1 MFSTLFT
8 LSTLAILAAATPT
21 ARQASSCTTGAVQC
35 CESTT
40 TASDPVAA
48 SLLGLLGIVLQDV
61 NIPVGLNCSPISV
74 IGVGGGTWY
83 VTRCKELRV
92 YVYYDEVSDVLCD
105 SSANTVCCEDNSN
118 GEDRTLCSC
127 IRVRDVY

>member
-1 MFSTLFT
+1 MFSTLFA

-35 CESTT
+35 CQSTT
-40 TASDPVAA
+40 TASDPAAA

-74 IGVGGGTWY
+74 VGAGGGT
-83 VTRCKELRV
+83 C
-92 YVYYDEVSDVLCD
+92 
-105 SSANTVCCEDNSN
+105 SANTVCCEDNSH
-118 GEDRTLCSC
+118 GGLISIGCLPVSL
-127 IRVRDVY
+127 